1 MSPSLSI
8 IHIKLNTHI
17 PACILGQVRQKFE
30 KCQSLKKGVI
40 EMNQKVISLPTLQPK
55 TVYQISTLGYTPF

>member
-17 PACILGQVRQKFE
+17 PTCILGQVRQKFE
-30 KCQSLKKGVI
+30 MPKFEKGR
-40 EMNQKVISLPTLQPK
+40 
-55 TVYQISTLGYTPF
+55 F